1 MDTAPPNQPEP
12 SPRSTNTRDLTGG
25 PSGAAC
31 GWVLDGPGDKREGVA
46 MGLLGMVGASC
57 ETGLTMPTRAGDFP

>member
-1 MDTAPPNQPEP
+1 MDTRILNQPEP
-12 SPRSTNTRDLTGG
+12 SPPPTNTRGLAG
-25 PSGAAC
+25 GAAC
-31 GWVLDGPGDKREGVA
+31 GWVLEGPGDKRAGVA